1 MTLKVRMFGKFVEA
15 RTVFEFTQVSDLLL
29 CHAQSFYLHDMR
41 HSVSTQP
48 GASYEL

>member
-29 CHAQSFYLHDMR
+29 MLCS
-41 HSVSTQP
+41 
-48 GASYEL
+48 ELLFA